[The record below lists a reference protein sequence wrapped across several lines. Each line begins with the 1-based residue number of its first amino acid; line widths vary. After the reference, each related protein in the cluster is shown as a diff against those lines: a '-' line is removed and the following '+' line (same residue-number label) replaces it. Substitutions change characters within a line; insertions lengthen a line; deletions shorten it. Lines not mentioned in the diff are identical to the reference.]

1 MASKRPSKRVTWKPE
16 GDSASSQPEPAADT
30 FSAQADDEGT
40 SSRTQTND
48 DRLRADKPP
57 HWG

>member
-1 MASKRPSKRVTWKPE
+1 MTKKRPSKRVTWKP
-16 GDSASSQPEPAADT
+16 DNDVSSNSPEPAADT
-30 FSAQADDEGT
+30 FATSSDDEGAT
-40 SSRTQTND
+40 SRPQSND